1 VELAGYVDRGT
12 LSARG
17 YDRVLRIAW
26 TVADLD
32 GRSHPDAG
40 DVAEALSMRMGRTA

>member
-1 VELAGYVDRGT
+1 VELAGCVDRGV

-32 GRSHPDAG
+32 GRARPEAG